1 MLNWKAALNLNIDNE
16 LYNQVRFVH
25 VRKSPIQGLFK
36 DIQGHVSANSKT
48 KYWRR

>member
-1 MLNWKAALNLNIDNE
+1 MLNWKAALNLNIDE
-16 LYNQVRFVH
+16 LYNQGRTVH

-48 KYWRR
+48 